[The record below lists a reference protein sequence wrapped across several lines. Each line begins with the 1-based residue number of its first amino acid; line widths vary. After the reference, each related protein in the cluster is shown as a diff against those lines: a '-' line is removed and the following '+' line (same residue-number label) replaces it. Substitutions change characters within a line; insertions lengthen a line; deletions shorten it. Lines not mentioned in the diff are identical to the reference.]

1 MFDNWTLPRLL
12 PLGVILFNL
21 LFFLIAIPIE
31 AYVFNV
37 RLKFDKKT
45 SVFYAIATNL
55 FSGTLGWI
63 IFFFLEPSLPID
75 LKSELI
81 NYVFFNSF
89 SSPNA
94 QATLILTTFI
104 IFFVTFLMKFLFLQL
119 FVFTLSETGW
129 KKPEIKDTSQRRQWR
144 RTGSGIRLQ
153 STNLVITTLI
163 ANSLSYTAITAILL
177 IRNR

>member
-21 LFFLIAIPIE
+21 LFVLVAIPIE
-31 AYVFNV
+31 AYVFNI

-45 SVFYAIATNL
+45 SIFYAIGTNL

-63 IFFFLEPSLPID
+63 IFFYLEPFLPIG

-81 NYVFFNSF
+81 NFVFFNSF
-89 SSPNA
+89 ISANT
-94 QATLILTTFI
+94 QGTLIITTFI
-104 IFFVTFLMKFLFLQL
+104 IFFLTFLLKFLLLQL
-119 FVFTLSETGW
+119 FVFTLSEDGW
-129 KKPEIKDTSQRRQWR
+129 KKPEITTTSQRRQWR
-144 RTGSGIRLQ
+144 RAAGGVRLQ
-153 STNLVITTLI
+153 ATNLVITTLI
-163 ANSLSYTAITAILL
+163 ANSLSYTAITIILL